1 MSFDPVTLE
10 ILWSRLLSVCNE
22 QQLTLLRTAF
32 STVVRESQDLACG
45 VFDARG
51 RMIAQSVTGTPG
63 HINAMATG
71 VRHFLVAYPPE
82 TLQEGDVLL
91 TNDPWMTA
99 GQINDMTVLSP
110 VFLEGKVVAFFAST
124 CHAPDIGGR
133 ILSAEAREVYEEGL
147 RIPITKLFH
156 AGQPNEE
163 LLRLIR
169 ANVRTPEETV
179 GDLYAQ
185 TSSNAVGAR
194 SLLHL
199 MGEFRLS
206 SLEDLADE
214 IMQRSERS
222 LRDAIRE
229 LPNGLYTSE
238 ILSDGYEEPVRICT
252 SVRVEKEDIFID
264 FSGSSAQS
272 RRGINVVL
280 NYTQAYANFAIKA
293 AIAPEVPHN
302 DGAFR
307 PVHITAPRGSIL
319 NCVEPAAVASRHL
332 VGHFIPGAIFAALAS
347 AAPERL
353 MAGGSEPVWITV
365 WRGHRAAGEESDKSG
380 TPFLLSHF
388 QLGGAGARPAKDGLS
403 ATGFP
408 SGVGGVPVE
417 AIESLAPMLQTHRTL
432 RQDSGGAGKFRGGLG
447 QSTGMRCL
455 TGLPWELSAMID
467 RLEYPGTGLQGGQAG
482 ACGRFRVD
490 GERRL
495 AKCLLALTPDASVT
509 LDLPGGGG
517 YGNPFERDPELV
529 LQDVV
534 YGYISSEAAERE
546 YGVAIR
552 YTGAPS
558 ALVRMPER
566 YELDADRTRRLRGS
580 VSPII

>member
-1 MSFDPVTLE
+1 
-10 ILWSRLLSVCNE
+10 
-22 QQLTLLRTAF
+22 
-32 STVVRESQDLACG
+32 
-45 VFDARG
+45 
-51 RMIAQSVTGTPG
+51 
-63 HINAMATG
+63 
-71 VRHFLVAYPPE
+71 
-82 TLQEGDVLL
+82 
-91 TNDPWMTA
+91 
-99 GQINDMTVLSP
+99 
-110 VFLEGKVVAFFAST
+110 
-124 CHAPDIGGR
+124 
-133 ILSAEAREVYEEGL
+133 
-147 RIPITKLFH
+147 
-156 AGQPNEE
+156 
-163 LLRLIR
+163 
-169 ANVRTPEETV
+169 
-179 GDLYAQ
+179 
-185 TSSNAVGAR
+185 
-194 SLLHL
+194 
-199 MGEFRLS
+199 
-206 SLEDLADE
+206 
-214 IMQRSERS
+214 
-222 LRDAIRE
+222 
-229 LPNGLYTSE
+229 
-238 ILSDGYEEPVRICT
+238 
-252 SVRVEKEDIFID
+252 
-264 FSGSSAQS
+264 
-272 RRGINVVL
+272 VVL